1 MTHQNPGRRRR
12 SASGSHN
19 IVTIRS
25 HTPDTPPCCT
35 KSHSSAAKKLRV
47 TALYVAYGHAAA
59 TQLSNNASGRGH
71 TDSTRARGVRVA
83 RGYAAPQNGSWVGGG
98 GGGGGEGSR
107 TPLRQKKER
116 QKSLCVSS
124 AFRRRGVGRRG
135 AACEYAPH
143 TYLSLSASCCDLR
156 VAFGGDRGHSCCS
169 CHTSTPPASKPTV
182 R

>member
-1 MTHQNPGRRRR
+1 MRWNSYLKNRHVTATCNVTHQTPRRRRR

-25 HTPDTPPCCT
+25 HTPSPDTPPCCT

-98 GGGGGEGSR
+98 GGGGGGEGSR

-143 TYLSLSASCCDLR
+143 TYLSLVPRA
-156 VAFGGDRGHSCCS
+156 ATFG
-169 CHTSTPPASKPTV
+169 
-182 R
+182 

>member
-71 TDSTRARGVRVA
+71 TDSTRARGVRVWLGSGTGSA
-83 RGYAAPQNGSWVGGG
+83 GICGAPKWFVGRWWWWWWWWWWGG
-98 GGGGGEGSR
+98 FEDAPSSKEGAPEVS
-107 TPLRQKKER
+107 LRFVG
-116 QKSLCVSS
+116 VSS
-124 AFRRRGVGRRG
+124 AWRG
-135 AACEYAPH
+135 AAWGGVRVRASHIPLTQCLVLRPSG
-143 TYLSLSASCCDLR
+143 SL
-156 VAFGGDRGHSCCS
+156 RG
-169 CHTSTPPASKPTV
+169 
-182 R
+182 